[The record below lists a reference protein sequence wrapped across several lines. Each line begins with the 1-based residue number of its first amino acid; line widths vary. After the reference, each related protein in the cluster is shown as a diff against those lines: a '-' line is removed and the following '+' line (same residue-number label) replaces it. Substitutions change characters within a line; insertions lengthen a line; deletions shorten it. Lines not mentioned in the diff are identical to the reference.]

1 METRLRSRSSA
12 GTEGDVD
19 NTPAA
24 AGKENASNSSSS
36 NGKVVPPPALGER
49 KEQTAAAE
57 AAMDKSAETTP
68 SVRAPDAD
76 EKEQAAAAW
85 SDEVPVDDATIELM
99 LGRTV
104 TDESAEKEGA
114 QEDAAIV
121 PLQVPVPKRMRK
133 KKVHSD
139 GVNRDDQTLVAHEL
153 SALETHSH
161 SILDDIAEGLTLQDV
176 MNISVAS
183 KVRNRWR
190 YISLSIII
198 D

>member
-1 METRLRSRSSA
+1 MPLFSHQDAMETRLRSRSSA

-183 KVRNRWR
+183 KVRNR
-190 YISLSIII
+190 
-198 D
+198 

>member
-183 KVRNRWR
+183 KVRNR
-190 YISLSIII
+190 
-198 D
+198 

>member
-1 METRLRSRSSA
+1 MPEP
-12 GTEGDVD
+12 EEED
-19 NTPAA
+19 
-24 AGKENASNSSSS
+24 
-36 NGKVVPPPALGER
+36 
-49 KEQTAAAE
+49 
-57 AAMDKSAETTP
+57 
-68 SVRAPDAD
+68 
-76 EKEQAAAAW
+76 
-85 SDEVPVDDATIELM
+85 
-99 LGRTV
+99 
-104 TDESAEKEGA
+104 A

-183 KVRNRWR
+183 KVRN
-190 YISLSIII
+190 S
-198 D
+198 